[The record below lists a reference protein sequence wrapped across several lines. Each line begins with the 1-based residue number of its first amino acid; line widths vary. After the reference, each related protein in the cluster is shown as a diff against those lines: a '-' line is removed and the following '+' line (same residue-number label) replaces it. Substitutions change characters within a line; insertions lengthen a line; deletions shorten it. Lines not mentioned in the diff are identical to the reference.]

1 MANVAA
7 GRDGANLR
15 QSMQSIFS
23 GRTLGLTSNDV
34 EGNSEGKSA
43 RRQGGPGDEETKNQ
57 ESENDESDDDIERD
71 ETAEVI
77 EPVRRRNASQS
88 SQKKLIKVKL
98 KAPPK
103 RAPGDDTR
111 ASMTQSRL
119 ASMLEHAANRP
130 DFEEKV
136 KGQIDHKFID
146 TLIEN
151 VSKRSLAGSSS
162 AWSGI
167 AVDLRDKIK
176 LKSDIRKLSGK

>member
-1 MANVAA
+1 
-7 GRDGANLR
+7 
-15 QSMQSIFS
+15 MQSIFS

-34 EGNSEGKSA
+34 EGNSDCKSA
-43 RRQGGPGDEETKNQ
+43 RRQGDPGDEKTKNQ
-57 ESENDESDDDIERD
+57 ESEEDNESDDDIERD

-103 RAPGDDTR
+103 RPPGEETR

-119 ASMLEHAANRP
+119 ASMLEQAANKP

-151 VSKRSLAGSSS
+151 ASKRSLAGSSS

-167 AVDLRDKIK
+167 AEDLRVKIK
-176 LKSDIRKLSGK
+176 RTATNRKASAK